1 MKSFPFFLGMV
12 ILSVTLLSGCSRD
25 AKVASRNITEAA
37 DNFQINRRIV
47 FYNGITDKY
56 MLTIEGKCSI
66 EVDSGKK
73 KLDVTCKVGESAY
86 KKHFLGFSDNVT
98 YLVEQLDVADVS
110 VYHYKVVF
118 KPETSVPDIR
128 LKVQ

>member
-12 ILSVTLLSGCSRD
+12 ILSMALLSGCSRD
-25 AKVASRNITEAA
+25 AKVASRNISDAT

-73 KLDVTCKVGESAY
+73 KLDVTCKFSESAY
-86 KKHFLGFSDNVT
+86 RCSFFR
-98 YLVEQLDVADVS
+98 
-110 VYHYKVVF
+110 F
-118 KPETSVPDIR
+118 
-128 LKVQ
+128 